1 MNIIKER
8 ARTHGDYNR
17 TARLAQ
23 DLKTRIRGEDHR
35 LSHAQLEALE
45 MICVKMARIVCGNP
59 DEPDH
64 WLDICGY
71 ATLGA
76 GRTSQA
82 ISEEPDDLFVSEPE
96 TRF

>member
-1 MNIIKER
+1 MNVLKER

-23 DLKTRIRGEDHR
+23 DLKTRIRAEDHR

-64 WLDICGY
+64 WIDVQGY
-71 ATLGA
+71 AALGM
-76 GRTSQA
+76 GHTSSH
-82 ISEEPDDLFVSEPE
+82 ISEEPDELFVNA
-96 TRF
+96 

>member
-1 MNIIKER
+1 MSIIRER
-8 ARTHGDYNR
+8 AKTHGEYNR

-23 DLKTRIRGEDHR
+23 DLKTRIRAEDHR

-64 WLDICGY
+64 WIDVCGY
-71 ATLGA
+71 AKLGM
-76 GRTSQA
+76 GHISPA
-82 ISEEPDDLFVSEPE
+82 IEEPDDLFVSEPE
-96 TRF
+96 TRY